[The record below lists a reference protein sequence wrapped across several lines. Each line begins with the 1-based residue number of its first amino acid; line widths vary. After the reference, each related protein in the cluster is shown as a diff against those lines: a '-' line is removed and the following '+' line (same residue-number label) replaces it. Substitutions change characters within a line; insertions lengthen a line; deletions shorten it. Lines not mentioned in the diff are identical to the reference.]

1 MKEFVDYY
9 KLLGI
14 KSDADEETI
23 KRAYRRAAKACHPDR
38 HPNDPKAE
46 EKFKLVGE
54 AYSTLSTKWSRFAY
68 DFKYRQEQRKKA
80 FVNVYVE
87 DPPYDKSKDDEDY
100 SSVWP
105 RSSRTSPIEKEIQ
118 DMQPTYTELDEDKL
132 MAISRR
138 RYERPERKEPS
149 VGDYALHISKKF
161 IKELNK
167 LKFRKNDTAARYVL
181 RNKKIIAGT
190 LVLFVAGS
198 FLSKGDEEDLNI
210 VDTPPAIET
219 QIDETETTEPTY
231 EITEPTETVE
241 ALSPTL
247 VLNRVHRVVQG
258 DILARFS
265 IESNTTQEEIK
276 RVNGMNSNTVVLGTD
291 LIIPYYVDRE
301 DLDLYTTT
309 AAYTPNMTLEEYAKM
324 YETDPETLMKLNP
337 EAIEVNGASY
347 TVETDSLLVPEF
359 ITHEEYK
366 VLKAAK
372 EIEERQAEKRK

>member
-14 KSDADEETI
+14 KSDADEEMI

-38 HPNDPKAE
+38 HPDDPKAT
-46 EKFKLVGE
+46 EKFQLVGE
-54 AYSTLSTKWSRFAY
+54 AYKTLSTKWFRFAY
-68 DFKYRQEQRKKA
+68 DFRYRQEQRRNDI
-80 FVNVYVE
+80 VNVYVE
-87 DPPYDKSKDDEDY
+87 DPPYDKSQDEEDY

-118 DMQPTYTELDEDKL
+118 DMQPVYTELDEDRL

-149 VGDYALHISKKF
+149 VGDYALHISKRF

-167 LKFRKNDTAARYVL
+167 LKFRKNDTATRYIL
-181 RNKKIIAGT
+181 RNKRIITGT

-198 FLSKGDEEDLNI
+198 FLSKGDKDDLNI
-210 VDTPPAIET
+210 IDTPPAIET

-241 ALSPTL
+241 VLSPTL

-309 AAYTPNMTLEEYAKM
+309 AAYTPNMTLEEYAKI

-372 EIEERQAEKRK
+372 EIEARQAEKRK

>member
-14 KSDADEETI
+14 KSDADEEMI

-38 HPNDPKAE
+38 HPDDPKAT
-46 EKFKLVGE
+46 EKFQLVGE
-54 AYSTLSTKWSRFAY
+54 AYKTLSTKWSRFAY
-68 DFKYRQEQRKKA
+68 DFRYRQEQRKNDI
-80 FVNVYVE
+80 VNVYVE

-118 DMQPTYTELDEDKL
+118 DMQPVYTELDEDRL

-198 FLSKGDEEDLNI
+198 FLSKGDEEDLSI
-210 VDTPPAIET
+210 IATPPAIET

-241 ALSPTL
+241 VLSPTL

-301 DLDLYTTT
+301 DLDLYTTS
-309 AAYTPNMTLEEYAKM
+309 AIYNPNMTLEEYAKM
-324 YETDPETLMKLNP
+324 YETDAETLMKLNP

>member
-38 HPNDPKAE
+38 HPDDPKAT
-46 EKFKLVGE
+46 EKFQLIGE
-54 AYSTLSTKWSRFAY
+54 AYNTLSTKWSRFAY
-68 DFKYRQEQRKKA
+68 DFKYRQEQRRNDI
-80 FVNVYVE
+80 VNVYVE
-87 DPPYDKSKDDEDY
+87 DQPYDKSKDDEDY

-118 DMQPTYTELDEDKL
+118 AMEPVYTELDEDKL

-138 RYERPERKEPS
+138 RYERPERKEPT

-167 LKFRKNDTAARYVL
+167 LKLRKNDTAVRYVL

-190 LVLFVAGS
+190 LVLFIAGS
-198 FLSKGDEEDLNI
+198 ILSKNDDEEI
-210 VDTPPAIET
+210 VIVESKPGYET
-219 QIDETETTEPTY
+219 QIDETQTTEPTY

-241 ALSPTL
+241 ELSPTL

-324 YETDPETLMKLNP
+324 YETDAETLMKLNP

-347 TVETDSLLVPEF
+347 TVATDSLLVPEF

-372 EIEERQAEKRK
+372 EIEARQAEKRK